1 MSYSKVKPTG
11 NTPKELF
18 ESIVSQCS
26 NNNQICFHIKRYPQ
40 ILSFL
45 SESTGINDKP
55 AVLLYHYFEN
65 IKEIPKCICGKN
77 RNYHCYGYRPTCGD
91 KNCIYLVKEE
101 SKKRYCLENYGV
113 EYVFQDKSFREKS
126 KQTLIKKYGVD
137 NITKLPEVIKKRK
150 ESNLKKWG
158 VEDPIS
164 LGIVRGNDAERGLE
178 KIQNGLPDGYI
189 VLDSDKNY
197 TYKIKCPKGHV
208 ALHSKGHMREKVRNN
223 IEICNLCNEYQGGS
237 RVEQEL
243 FDFIS
248 SIYEGPIT
256 RNDRR
261 LISPYEIDII
271 LEGIKLCI
279 EFNGDYWHSQKV
291 NDDQYYHQNKLNM
304 CLSKGYD
311 LIQIRENDW
320 YSKKE
325 IIKERILKILNN
337 EDTSEY
343 YEKDDSNRIIF
354 DMSRYISP
362 VLEKFKVTETTLPQL
377 IRVGQYYQWDSGY
390 KICGIKV
397 V

>member
-1 MSYSKVKPTG
+1 MICPNNHKFVVSKYT
-11 NTPKELF
+11 L
-18 ESIVSQCS
+18 S
-26 NNNQICFHIKRYPQ
+26 N
-40 ILSFL
+40 
-45 SESTGINDKP
+45 
-55 AVLLYHYFEN
+55 
-65 IKEIPKCICGKN
+65 
-77 RNYHCYGYRPTCGD
+77 
-91 KNCIYLVKEE
+91 
-101 SKKRYCLENYGV
+101 
-113 EYVFQDKSFREKS
+113 
-126 KQTLIKKYGVD
+126 
-137 NITKLPEVIKKRK
+137 RK
-150 ESNLKKWG
+150 I
-158 VEDPIS
+158 D
-164 LGIVRGNDAERGLE
+164 
-178 KIQNGLPDGYI
+178 
-189 VLDSDKNY
+189 
-197 TYKIKCPKGHV
+197 
-208 ALHSKGHMREKVRNN
+208 N

-271 LEGIKLCI
+271 LEDIKLCI

-325 IIKERILKILNN
+325 IIKERILKIINK

-343 YEKDDSNRIIF
+343 YEKDDSNRIVF
-354 DMSRYISP
+354 DMSWYISS
-362 VLEKFKVTETTLPQL
+362 VLEKFEIIETTLPQL

-390 KICGIKV
+390 KIIEHKF
-397 V
+397 